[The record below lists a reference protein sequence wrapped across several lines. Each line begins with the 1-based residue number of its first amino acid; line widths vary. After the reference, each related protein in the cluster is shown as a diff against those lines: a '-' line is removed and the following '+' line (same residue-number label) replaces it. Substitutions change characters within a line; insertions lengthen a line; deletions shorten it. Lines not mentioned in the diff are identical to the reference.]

1 MPYQIAIDP
10 GLSGTG
16 YCVFLD
22 GHVHETG
29 TIFPKGD
36 TPTAKLAHLGDT
48 LRATYNRLRADMG
61 EFPQQ
66 ITIEEWHQH
75 FERFKFHS
83 MIKCAEAR
91 GIIMAVS
98 FEYTDSVRYISKGK
112 AKKEEAEMLAKSLG
126 VDGSEHAKDA
136 LHLGVLAGYLR

>member
-16 YCVFLD
+16 YCVFVD
-22 GHVHETG
+22 GRVHETG

-36 TPTAKLAHLGDT
+36 TPSERLQHLSNS
-48 LRATYNRLRADMG
+48 LRATYNRLRAEQGD
-61 EFPQQ
+61 FPIE

-75 FERFKFHS
+75 FEKFKFAS
-83 MIKCAEAR
+83 MVKCAEAR

-98 FEYTDSVRYISKGK
+98 FEYSDKVKYISKGK
-112 AKKEEAEMLAKSLG
+112 AKKDEAELLARQLKVS
-126 VDGSEHAKDA
+126 GSEHAKDA
-136 LHLGVLAGYLR
+136 LHLGVLAGYLK